1 MIESASKDCQ
11 GIADCRL
18 LISDWPLAD
27 WGFVPQAGVQARAA
41 LTTTQ
46 VKVNLNFVVGSK

>member
-18 LISDWPLAD
+18 MISDWTLAE
-27 WGFVPQAGVQARAA
+27 WGFVPQGGIQARAA

-46 VKVNLNFVVGSK
+46 VKVNLNFVVGS